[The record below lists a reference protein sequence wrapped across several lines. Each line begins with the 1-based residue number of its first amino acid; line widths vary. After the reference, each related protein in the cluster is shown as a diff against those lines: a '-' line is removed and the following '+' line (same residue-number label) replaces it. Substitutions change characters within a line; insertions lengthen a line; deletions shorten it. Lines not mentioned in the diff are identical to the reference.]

1 MKKFASPA
9 RTRSTRR
16 TMTREP
22 SGMKVIVAI
31 TGASGAIF
39 GIRVLEQMNELGV
52 ETHLIVSKWGART
65 IELETDY
72 SLNQVCALATRTYA
86 PEELDAPISSGSYP
100 IDGMIVS
107 PCSMKTLAAI
117 RHGMSCDLIGRAADV
132 AVKERRRLVLMVRET
147 PLSPIHLENMLD
159 LSRMGVVIMPPAPA
173 FYCRP
178 ASIEEL
184 VDQTAARAIAQL
196 GIEHPA
202 RKQWDNTVCC

>member
-1 MKKFASPA
+1 M
-9 RTRSTRR
+9 RL
-16 TMTREP
+16 
-22 SGMKVIVAI
+22 IVAI
-31 TGASGAIF
+31 TGASGAIL
-39 GIRVLEQMNELGV
+39 GIRTLEQLNELGAEV
-52 ETHLIVSKWGART
+52 HLIVSKWGAKT

-72 SLNQVCALATRTYA
+72 TLSRVRSLAARAYA

-132 AVKERRRLVLMVRET
+132 AIKERRRLVLMVRET

-159 LSRMGVVIMPPAPA
+159 LSRMGVAIMPPAPA
-173 FYCRP
+173 FYCKP

-184 VDQTAARAIAQL
+184 IDQTVARAITQL

-202 RKQWDNTVCC
+202 LKQWGSPVLGQGL